1 MKDFI
6 PHLLMIA
13 CQAGKA
19 ILNVYNKE
27 FDITY
32 KDDMSPLTIADKR
45 SNGIIVKHLSMLP
58 LNQFPILSEEGKC
71 IPYDETKAW
80 EYFWLV
86 DPLDGTKEFIK
97 RNGEFTVNIAL
108 IHGGRPVIGLIY
120 IPVRDIFYFAANGLG
135 AYKLQN
141 SKVFEIL
148 NKKSGDKRELLQ
160 KIINN
165 STKLLLN
172 HSTTEPI
179 NHINI
184 IGSSSHA
191 TSEQEDFVKEIKK
204 KISKVNFISAGSSLK
219 FCLVAEGL
227 ADIYPRFG
235 PTMEW
240 DTAAGQAI
248 VEQAGG
254 YVMDVVSKESLRYNK
269 SNLMNPWFI
278 AGKRDMVKTVEQSY
292 LPQILNMPFE

>member
-1 MKDFI
+1 MLQSI
-6 PHLLMIA
+6 QILISNLLTIA
-13 CQAGKA
+13 CKAGNS
-19 ILNVYNKE
+19 ILDVYNA
-27 FDITY
+27 DIDVTF
-32 KDDMSPLTIADKR
+32 KNDRSPLTIADKN
-45 SNGIIVKHLSMLP
+45 SNEIIVNLLST
-58 LNQFPILSEEGKC
+58 QTYSHFSVLSEEGRD
-71 IPYDETKAW
+71 IPYLKRKSW

-108 IHGGRPVIGLIY
+108 IHKERPVLGVIY
-120 IPVRDIFYFAANGLG
+120 IPVRDIFYFAADGLG

-141 SKVFEIL
+141 SEALEIFS
-148 NKKSGDKRELLQ
+148 KESRDKGELLQ

-165 STKLLLN
+165 STKLLFS
-172 HSTTEPI
+172 HSTIKPI

-191 TSEQEDFVKEIKK
+191 TREQENFVEEMKK
-204 KISKVNFISAGSSLK
+204 KFSIVDFISAGSSLK
-219 FCLVAEGL
+219 FCLIAEGL

-240 DTAAGQAI
+240 DTAAGQII

-254 YVMDVVSKESLRYNK
+254 KVLSMKTKEALRYNK
-269 SNLMNPWFI
+269 ENLLNPWFI
-278 AGKRDMVKTVEQSY
+278 ALNKNHLLEQKISY
-292 LPQILNMPFE
+292 LI